1 MYKKLWSGR
10 WESNPR
16 HSAWEADVLPLNYA
30 RAPVSID
37 GAVAGL
43 KGLGQYGRAGERQS
57 MNQGDGQGPQ
67 GLAFGCLA
75 AVLMAAAAAAALW
88 VVFVWDVNQA

>member
-1 MYKKLWSGR
+1 M
-10 WESNPR
+10 
-16 HSAWEADVLPLNYA
+16 
-30 RAPVSID
+30 
-37 GAVAGL
+37 AGL

>member
-1 MYKKLWSGR
+1 
-10 WESNPR
+10 
-16 HSAWEADVLPLNYA
+16 
-30 RAPVSID
+30 
-37 GAVAGL
+37 
-43 KGLGQYGRAGERQS
+43 

-75 AVLMAAAAAAALW
+75 AALMAAAAAAAALW

>member
-1 MYKKLWSGR
+1 
-10 WESNPR
+10 
-16 HSAWEADVLPLNYA
+16 
-30 RAPVSID
+30 
-37 GAVAGL
+37 VAGL
-43 KGLGQYGRAGERQS
+43 KGLGQYARAGERQS

-75 AVLMAAAAAAALW
+75 AALTAAAAAAAAAAALW